1 MKKNT
6 ARSIM
11 TVDFQYAHRFM
22 DWPREA
28 KHLHGHSGLLTV
40 ELENTVDEKTGF
52 AFPCK
57 EAQKIA
63 WAEVLDNFH
72 HATLFQEGDP
82 LLQAVIDTYKKNGII
97 NDPKFCVPL
106 KKLDHALAWSYPEY
120 RVVVTKKV
128 STCENLCE
136 LFYELLKDK
145 MPIKKITF
153 RSSSMNAASMEF

>member
-1 MKKNT
+1 MEKRK

-22 DWPREA
+22 NWEREA

-40 ELENTVDEKTGF
+40 ELEAEVDPATGF

-63 WAEVLDNFH
+63 WHEVVDHFH
-72 HATLFQEGDP
+72 HATLLQEGDP
-82 LLQAVIDTYKKNGII
+82 LIEAITGVYKKHNII
-97 NDPKFCVPL
+97 NDPKHCVPL
-106 KKLDHALAWSYPEY
+106 KPIKHELLWSYPEY
-120 RVVVTKKV
+120 RVVITKKV
-128 STCENLCE
+128 STCENICE
-136 LFYELLKDK
+136 MFYEILKDK

-153 RSSSMNAASMEF
+153 RSSLMNCASMEF